1 MDEGEVVL
9 FWGARK
15 KELRIF
21 LIHCAVS
28 RSFCVSTKTAH
39 CERLKK

>member
-1 MDEGEVVL
+1 MDKGEGYL

-15 KELRIF
+15 KELPIF